1 MPTYR
6 LDIAYDGTAFRGYAR
21 NEGVRTVQ
29 GELEAV
35 ISRVAGH
42 PAETTVAGRTDAGV
56 HARHNV
62 VGVRVP
68 EPLDPDRLAR
78 AVTSLLG
85 PEIVATAAAE
95 ADDGFNPR
103 FEASSRVYRYTI
115 DSGPVPDPLRRWSAW
130 HVPGPLDLAAMQG
143 ASRPFVGEHDF
154 ASLCRRAEGR
164 STVRTVTRAEWRA
177 ESGGLLVFETEA
189 SSFCHQMV
197 RSMVALC
204 VAAGRGRLQPA
215 SVPGILRAAD
225 RNAARGAAPPHGLVL
240 WEVRFPG
247 AAGSFTPGG

>member
-1 MPTYR
+1 MPAYR

-35 ISRVAGH
+35 IAKVAGH
-42 PAETTVAGRTDAGV
+42 PVDTTVAGRTDAGV

-62 VGVRVP
+62 IGFEVP
-68 EPLDPDRLAR
+68 EALDPVRLAR

-85 PEIVATAAAE
+85 PEIVATAAADAHE
-95 ADDGFNPR
+95 GFNPR
-103 FEASSRVYRYTI
+103 FEASARVYRYAI
-115 DSGPVPDPLRRWSAW
+115 DRGPVPDPLRRWSAW
-130 HVPGPLDLAAMQG
+130 HVPDPLDLPAMQQAAG
-143 ASRPFVGEHDF
+143 SLVGEHDF

-164 STVRTVTRAEWRA
+164 STVRTVARAEWRA
-177 ESGGLLVFETEA
+177 ERTDLLVFETEA

-204 VAAGRGRLQPA
+204 VAAGRGRLEPSAVQD
-215 SVPGILRAAD
+215 ILEARD

-247 AAGSFTPGG
+247 AVTPGG